1 VRGVDFA
8 VDDGEIVGFLG
19 PNGAGK
25 TTTLRMLTTLLK
37 PTAGRARIAGADLLR
52 DPVGVRRR
60 IGYVAQ
66 AIGASAGGSDPN
78 CRVDEELQIQAQ
90 LYRLPPSEAAVRTDL
105 LIRQLELTGLE
116 RRLVKTLSG
125 GQRRRLDIALGLVH
139 SPRVVFLDEPT
150 TGLDPHSR
158 SNLWHHIRAL
168 RETMGTTIFLS
179 THYLEE
185 ADSLCD
191 RILVIDHGKIIAT
204 GSPEALKRRI
214 SGDVVTLSVTG
225 DPKIASKVL
234 AEVPAVREITV
245 DGQVLRLSVE
255 RGEEALPGMLRALDG
270 EAITMESVQLARPT
284 LDDVFLTL
292 TGRSLR
298 DDSPVSNDGTSAA
311 AEAPATLDDRTSA
324 PADARTRAPAN
335 AWPPTP
341 PDAWPPTPPDAWEPT
356 PPDAW
361 PPTSSDARPPA
372 PADAGAPTPGDVWPP
387 TTADDRNRA
396 AADVWP
402 PTPTG
407 AWAPTP
413 GDVWPPIPTDAWEP
427 TPPDGR
433 PPAPGDEDPDTKP
446 IRAVPM
452 HPGPAHTLPA
462 HTELAHT
469 QPIYTAQAY
478 TGPIYTDP
486 INTEPG
492 GSARN
497 GRRPIR

>member
-1 VRGVDFA
+1 MDE
-8 VDDGEIVGFLG
+8 GEIVGFLG

-52 DPVGVRRR
+52 DPVAVRRR

-90 LYRLPPSEAAVRTDL
+90 LYRLPPSEAAARIDL
-105 LIRQLELTGLE
+105 LTRQLELTGLE
-116 RRLVKTLSG
+116 QRLVKTLSG
-125 GQRRRLDIALGLVH
+125 GQRRRLDITLGLVH

-191 RILVIDHGKIIAT
+191 RILVIDHGRIIAT

-214 SGDVVTLSVTG
+214 SGDVVTLSVAG
-225 DPKIASKVL
+225 DPKIARKVL
-234 AEVPAVREITV
+234 AELPAVREITV
-245 DGQVLRLSVE
+245 DAQVLRMSVE
-255 RGEEALPGMLRALDG
+255 RGEEALPSMLRALDG

-298 DDSPVSNDGTSAA
+298 ENSPAADDET
-311 AEAPATLDDRTSA
+311 
-324 PADARTRAPAN
+324 
-335 AWPPTP
+335 
-341 PDAWPPTPPDAWEPT
+341 
-356 PPDAW
+356 
-361 PPTSSDARPPA
+361 PA
-372 PADAGAPTPGDVWPP
+372 PADAGAPAPADYRTPAPAEYP
-387 TTADDRNRA
+387 TSAPGQYPAPAPADQWTPAAAVHWTPA
-396 AADVWP
+396 AADHW
-402 PTPTG
+402 T
-407 AWAPTP
+407 
-413 GDVWPPIPTDAWEP
+413 
-427 TPPDGR
+427 
-433 PPAPGDEDPDTKP
+433 PAPRDDDPNTEP
-446 IRAVPM
+446 IRAVQM
-452 HPGPAHTLPA
+452 QPGPTYTESANTESANTESVNTESA
-462 HTELAHT
+462 HTE
-469 QPIYTAQAY
+469 PIYARPTY
-478 TGPIYTDP
+478 PEP
-486 INTEPG
+486 MNTEPR
-492 GSARN
+492 RN
-497 GRRPIR
+497 GHITWRPTR